1 MWLLLKY
8 TLLYAAV
15 LMLVA
20 ALAGLIYS
28 SLLSFSAINLKA
40 DQTIGGT
47 ALNLLA
53 TSHPIGT
60 IFSALFV
67 SYIQVGGE
75 SMQPHFAVEMIDIII
90 SVIIYLAAF
99 ALLTKDLIGR
109 LVKTDKGNV
118 NAEPAP
124 EEAPAAPDGAGKEDN
139 V

>member
-1 MWLLLKY
+1 MGFNGIP
-8 TLLYAAV
+8 
-15 LMLVA
+15 VA
-20 ALAGLIYS
+20 
-28 SLLSFSAINLKA
+28 
-40 DQTIGGT
+40 
-47 ALNLLA
+47 LLA

-124 EEAPAAPDGAGKEDN
+124 EKAPAAPDGAGKEDN